1 MAHIDDVKMMLAA
14 LLKSSKVNSTVAEDS
29 EDELKAADGFD
40 NDNPLAQTAL
50 YRDEQGQRL
59 PNKLHVVPLFGRPVM
74 PSQITSV
81 QLNIEWL
88 DIITEVISSSH
99 HTFAMFA
106 VGEEHLKRNKMS
118 LSDFP
123 KTGTMVRLLS
133 ARSSADEIDIMC
145 EGLRRVSL
153 IEVADPKLN
162 LAQVRYPEIEYRLA
176 HPTLR
181 DRLDSNNS
189 DLRQVID
196 KTMEFDKKLHAIL
209 QKQRDYAHSIGVR
222 IKPRLD
228 TTNPDANDFA
238 VDYYLYHDIDTIGR
252 ISLKKLTSML
262 EFLGIK
268 NLTARDLD
276 KLAIFI
282 ATPTA
287 AEIDKLNEYSRE
299 AQALSEE
306 RRHSLTTSLD
316 RLEPK
321 TTELLSSFLQGKK
334 VIDGEATASKD
345 KQAAPA
351 TPATATSA
359 TAASNTPATST
370 TPATPATPA
379 DKATDAAAKAEQGEV
394 APEVQPDE
402 VSAPEEQKTLAQ
414 LMQDAKNM
422 GLFAGMPDGRNEDE
436 FFIGDSEHTQS
447 YCIKSEDKPNTADRA
462 LLERL
467 GALLEPQADSSA
479 VGEELSEQQKEE
491 QSKKRD
497 ELFALIAKIGQEEDR
512 ALQRAQERFKDAAVK
527 EILTNTPSDAD
538 DSQQAVVKGPN
549 IGFVNEDTSVVTF
562 VPGHESSEELLLR
575 LNEIQKEH
583 EQHLRNQTNAA
594 EGIEAVK
601 GLAEI
606 NKKLKQ
612 KGNKSTD
619 TDNAS
624 EGSNT
629 DSSADLG
636 ISINGDDQVISSG
649 DGTHPTMLIG
659 DNLTPDGSGLE
670 TNILID
676 SDDQK
681 MPEDLKQFLGFLLQG
696 KDASEFNVEGTDAA
710 RSGKWGALQRAALI
724 RSKLAELLGGKVIFG
739 VSALNDQQEGA
750 QRDVEARAYCLG
762 ITAALQELLPLNP
775 LITDEMR
782 QYLAHFDMSNPS
794 VLADCSAAIT
804 AAKPEE
810 LQEVL
815 DTIPILPRLKLS
827 FELVTRELSAAK
839 LQDKI
844 KLSVAEKI
852 QKRQKDFFLR
862 EQLQEIKKE
871 LGLSA
876 DEKDLDIE
884 KFRERMKKLTVPEH
898 IQKRFDEEIS
908 KLSMLETSSPE
919 YGLTHSYL
927 DVLTSIPWGK
937 TSKDKFSHDKKS
949 GKSTISLERARKILD
964 EDHEGL
970 QDVKDRIIEFLAVGA
985 LKGQTAG
992 QIMLFVGPPGVGK
1005 TSIGKSIAR
1014 ALNRPFYRLSLGG
1027 IDDVS
1032 EIKGHRKT
1040 YVGAM
1045 PGKIV
1050 AALRE
1055 TKVMNPVIMLDEI
1068 DKLGRSY
1075 HGDPDSA
1082 LLETLDPEQNKNFL
1096 DVYLD
1101 EKIDLSQCLFI
1112 CTANSTDTISLP
1124 LLDRMEPIR
1133 LSGYIAKEK
1142 FAIAQKHLLPRALA
1156 EAGIKGKRSIQ
1167 ISDETMTT
1175 LIEGYARESGV
1186 RSLERAIAKL
1196 IRKAAVKL
1204 VEGAKKVVITSD
1216 DLEEYLG
1223 TAPFKREKMLKG
1235 VGIMTGLAWTASG
1248 GVTLPVESIVT
1259 NHDAQGFKLTG
1270 SLGDVMKESANIAY
1284 SFVQSHLELYSKLKK
1299 DMTFF
1304 KKKTVHLHVPEG
1316 AIPKDGPSAGV
1327 TMATSLLSLALN
1339 EAPQEGFAMTGELT
1353 LTGHVLPIGGLREKV
1368 IAARRMG
1375 LFNLVIPI
1383 GNEGDVKELPEQ
1395 VRSNVTFYYADIYS
1409 DVAYTLFPSVRQHL
1423 EEQGYK
1429 APRAEHFDG
1438 QGKSTATASEDA
1450 QDAAT
1455 KAEEAKPAKATASK
1469 AASKAKAKPT
1479 TAKVQSSDAT
1489 SRRGGS
1495 GSKSASKKAPAASKR
1510 ARATTAT
1517 KAVVT
1522 EAVPEVP
1529 DADTKAKVSKTKAR
1543 QATTK
1548 KATKTA
1554 KTAKATKT
1562 TSAKVAPSSKAKV
1575 SKAKAAP
1582 AQAPAKE
1589 AGAKTANSEA
1599 KAPLNKPT
1607 AKASVDNASTAKAA
1621 KAKATA
1627 KQTPA
1632 TAAKASTA
1640 KSRVV
1645 KTTKATKAT
1654 KAIKTTKA
1662 QTEKATPA
1670 KRSRKKKSED

>member
-29 EDELKAADGFD
+29 EDELKAADGYD

-222 IKPRLD
+222 IKPRLN
-228 TTNPDANDFA
+228 TNPDADDFA

-268 NLTARDLD
+268 NLTAHDLD

-287 AEIDKLNEYSRE
+287 AEIDRLNEFSRE

-321 TTELLSSFLQGKK
+321 TTELLSSFLQGKN
-334 VIDGEATASKD
+334 VTAGEAAASND
-345 KQAAPA
+345 KQAAPS
-351 TPATATSA
+351 SA
-359 TAASNTPATST
+359 SSASA
-370 TPATPATPA
+370 TPATPATPDA
-379 DKATDAAAKAEQGEV
+379 AAAKAAATAAAQSEQGESV
-394 APEVQPDE
+394 PEVQPDE

-436 FFIGDSEHTQS
+436 FFIGDSDHTQS
-447 YCIKSEDKPNTADRA
+447 YRIKSEDKPNAADRA

-467 GALLEPQADSSA
+467 GSLLEPQADSSA
-479 VGEELSEQQKEE
+479 VGEEQSEQQKEE

-527 EILTNTPSDAD
+527 EILTSTPSDAD
-538 DSQQAVVKGPN
+538 DSQKEVVKGPN

-612 KGNKSTD
+612 KGKKGDQSTD
-619 TDNAS
+619 TDT
-624 EGSNT
+624 NT
-629 DSSADLG
+629 DTASTADLG
-636 ISINGDDQVISSG
+636 VSINGEDQVISSG

-659 DNLTPDGSGLE
+659 DNLSPDGNGLE

-1284 SFVQSHLELYSKLKK
+1284 SFVQSHLELYSKLKR

-1429 APRAEHFDG
+1429 APRAEHFDD
-1438 QGKSTATASEDA
+1438 QGKSTATASADA
-1450 QDAAT
+1450 KDAAT
-1455 KAEEAKPAKATASK
+1455 NAEEAKPAKTTVSKAASK
-1469 AASKAKAKPT
+1469 AASKAKAAPS

-1489 SRRGGS
+1489 PRRGG

-1517 KAVVT
+1517 QAVVT

-1529 DADTKAKVSKTKAR
+1529 ASETKAKVSKTTAR
-1543 QATTK
+1543 QATV
-1548 KATKTA
+1548 TKTA
-1554 KTAKATKT
+1554 KTAKTAKTTKT
-1562 TSAKVAPSSKAKV
+1562 TSAKAAPSSKAKV
-1575 SKAKAAP
+1575 SKTKAASSK
-1582 AQAPAKE
+1582 APAKE
-1589 AGAKTANSEA
+1589 AGAKTATTEA
-1599 KAPLNKPT
+1599 KAPLKQPS
-1607 AKASVDNASTAKAA
+1607 AKASGAKASTAKAA
-1621 KAKATA
+1621 KAAQAKATA
-1627 KQTPA
+1627 KQAPA
-1632 TAAKASTA
+1632 TDAKSSTA

-1645 KTTKATKAT
+1645 KSTKATKAT
-1654 KAIKTTKA
+1654 KATQTTKTK
-1662 QTEKATPA
+1662 TEKATPA